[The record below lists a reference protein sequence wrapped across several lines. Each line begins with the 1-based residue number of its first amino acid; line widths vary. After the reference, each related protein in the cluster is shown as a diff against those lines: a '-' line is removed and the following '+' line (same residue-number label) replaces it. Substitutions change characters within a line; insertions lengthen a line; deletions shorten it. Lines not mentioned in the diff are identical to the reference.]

1 MAKEKVVII
10 GAGVSGLVCA
20 LELEK
25 RGFAPLII
33 DEQNEVGGRL
43 QTEQVEGFTLD
54 RGFQVLLTSYPAV
67 KNYLDLNKL
76 NLQYFKPGAAV
87 FKDNR
92 FSVLGDPL
100 RDSSF
105 LFPTISFPHGNLMDK
120 VKIWRLSKQLK
131 GQSLEMI
138 FQKPSQ
144 TTIEYL
150 RKRGFSSRIIESF
163 FKPFYTGIFLEEE
176 LATSSRMF
184 EFVFKMFA
192 EGYAS
197 LPTGGIQEVA
207 LQLKSKLSNTTFKL
221 GQKVSSIGEER
232 IVLSNGAELDFD
244 KLVLASYRQNDN
256 SEQQKW
262 NACFNFYFETEDINL
277 HPALIGLNANGK
289 GYINN
294 FSFILNDIGKS
305 GISVTVV
312 KEFEG
317 SPEALAATIEEELW
331 TIYGINTKRL
341 IQYYQIPYALP
352 KHETCT
358 YEADEGSMVISSN
371 KIVCGDALSNSSLNA
386 AMLSGAKAASL
397 I

>member
-10 GAGVSGLVCA
+10 GAGVSGLICA

-25 RGFAPLII
+25 RGFAPVIV

-43 QTEQVEGFTLD
+43 QTEKINGFTLD
-54 RGFQVLLTSYPAV
+54 RGFQVLLTAYPAV
-67 KNYLDLNKL
+67 REYLDLNKL

-105 LFPTISFPHGNLMDK
+105 LLPTLRFSHGNLMDK
-120 VKIWRLSKQLK
+120 IKIWRLSNELK
-131 GQSLEMI
+131 GQSLERI

-144 TTIEYL
+144 TTLEYL
-150 RKRGFSSRIIESF
+150 KARGFSSNIIDSF
-163 FKPFYTGIFLEEE
+163 FKPFYAGIFLEED

-197 LPTGGIQEVA
+197 LPTGGIQEIA
-207 LQLKSKLSNTTFKL
+207 LQLKSNLTKTTFML
-221 GQKVSSIGEER
+221 GQKVTSIGAER
-232 IVLSNGAELDFD
+232 VVLSNGEELDFD
-244 KLVLASYRQNDN
+244 KLVLASYRQDDP

-262 NACFNFYFETEDINL
+262 NACFNFYFETEDIKL

-294 FSFILNDIGKS
+294 FSFIQNDSGKS

-312 KEFEG
+312 KTFEG
-317 SPEALAATIEEELW
+317 SPEALAATLEEELW
-331 TIYGINTKRL
+331 TIYGINAKRL

-358 YEADEGSMVISSN
+358 YEVDEESMVLSPN